1 MVPGV
6 LTSDWFPLLLLVL
19 SLNNCLAFFCSLKIN
34 TETCSRASSVTRL
47 GSPPGLNQ
55 TFRQSMPGSFSR
67 DCLPVCLQLGLKAE
81 GDGMFRAV

>member
-34 TETCSRASSVTRL
+34 
-47 GSPPGLNQ
+47 NY
-55 TFRQSMPGSFSR
+55 R
-67 DCLPVCLQLGLKAE
+67 DLFKGKQCDQAWLTTWLKPNI
-81 GDGMFRAV
+81 